1 MLREDPGGVAFDFQ
15 SNVGNTERP
24 PVDSGRCGC
33 SNSTPIR
40 EKTRCGWDK
49 VTINT
54 NRCAIGPSFRR
65 VGPSAGFPP
74 SPSTAGT
81 GSTSTAEASTP
92 WWSST
97 GTETSSPPGARTC
110 SNNAHGLRIDAED
123 NLYCTEW
130 RSHCVHKLTS
140 DGELQWTLGTPG
152 VPRPPGL
159 PFNLPTDLAIAPDGC
174 LFVSDGY
181 GNAKVHKFSPDG
193 VLLKSWGEPGT
204 GPGQFDLVHDVWV
217 DSDYLVYV
225 CDRSNNRIQIF
236 DGDGNYLREWT
247 DLLQPDFVW
256 FDPDETVFVSEIEHR
271 VSVLSRDGRL
281 LSRWGEKG
289 DGPGQFPGFPHAI
302 WGDSRGDLYIGE
314 VGVNG
319 SLTKF
324 VRV

>member
-1 MLREDPGGVAFDFQ
+1 MR
-15 SNVGNTERP
+15 VGQGDYRYEPVCDWAKLPSGWTFGWIP
-24 PVDSGRCGC
+24 AIAVDSR
-33 SNSTPIR
+33 
-40 EKTRCGWDK
+40 D
-49 VTINT
+49 
-54 NRCAIGPSFRR
+54 R
-65 VGPSAGFPP
+65 VYVYSRSEHPMVVFDRDANFL
-74 SPSTAGT
+74 
-81 GSTSTAEASTP
+81 TSWGEDLLQH
-92 WWSST
+92 
-97 GTETSSPPGARTC
+97 
-110 SNNAHGLRIDAED
+110 AHGLRIDAED

-130 RSHCVHKLTS
+130 KGHCVHKLTS

-152 VPRPPGL
+152 VPRPPGV

-193 VLLKSWGEPGT
+193 VLLRSWGEPGT

-217 DSDYLVYV
+217 DSGYLVYV

-236 DGDGNYLREWT
+236 DGDGNYVTEWT

-302 WGDSRGDLYIGE
+302 WGDSRGDLYVGE